1 MTTYGCH
8 FFTRAKKQLYFFM
21 LSASYLFTIA
31 PVNANEIEQALLEKA
46 RITQHIEQQQEQL
59 NQYGDISN
67 ASIIQQ
73 IGNNNSATTAQS
85 QSAYFQARNFAF
97 IYQYGNQ
104 NNADILQQGSGHSAV
119 IWQEGN
125 GHKATINQLNANR
138 AFTADIRQ
146 FGSSSDVQISQSGS
160 DPRGISV
167 EHHAYS
173 GNAQP
178 VFVEKH

>member
-8 FFTRAKKQLYFFM
+8 FFTRAKKQLCFFI
-21 LSASYLFTIA
+21 LLAACLFTIA

-73 IGNNNSATTAQS
+73 IGSNNSATTAQS
-85 QSAYFQARNFAF
+85 QSANFQTRNFAF

-104 NNADILQQGSGHSAV
+104 NNADIFQQGSGHSAV

-125 GHKATINQLNANR
+125 GHKATINQLNDNR
-138 AFTADIRQ
+138 AFAADIRQ

-160 DPRGISV
+160 DPRSISV

-173 GNAQP
+173 RNAQP